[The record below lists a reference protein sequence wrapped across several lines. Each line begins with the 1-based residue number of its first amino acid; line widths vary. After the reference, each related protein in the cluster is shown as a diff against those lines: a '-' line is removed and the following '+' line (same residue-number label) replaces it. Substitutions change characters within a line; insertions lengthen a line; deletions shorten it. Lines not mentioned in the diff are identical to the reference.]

1 MVDDNHKGED
11 AHPKKPLETRPRY
24 QRIDHGNSRQR
35 ADAALSY
42 RQPTEVSQIRE
53 RLKSALKQK
62 VVLKSFAPAPAP
74 ATPAATSAPAQP
86 SPSLKVS
93 PLPEPTAKKPVETQA
108 AEKPPAQDDQP
119 ATPIMS
125 ENGFQIFKPNKP
137 EDASAD
143 ENSIENIAA
152 SLSDH
157 ADDQINKTVDPV
169 PMGSDAIEEALKLIE
184 DQPADDES
192 TDEKEPDIGFIPANI
207 NPGVFGSTSPSSEDD
222 QAEDDTPIP
231 QDDDQIISDLLN
243 EDGPVIS
250 SMPSHDE
257 GQKETVSPLH
267 LVETAS
273 TQTETSHDDVP
284 AKDKIQNWQIGQ
296 AIASSIRHI
305 VKDEVDL
312 ALDRMAREAVRDA
325 LRANGR

>member
-62 VVLKSFAPAPAP
+62 VVLKSFAPAPA
-74 ATPAATSAPAQP
+74 TPAATSAPAQH

-93 PLPEPTAKKPVETQA
+93 PLPEPAANKPVETRA
-108 AEKPPAQDDQP
+108 AEKPPTQDDQP
-119 ATPIMS
+119 AKPIMS

-137 EDASAD
+137 EDIAAD

-152 SLSDH
+152 SLSGH
-157 ADDQINKTVDPV
+157 ADDQISKTVDPV

-184 DQPADDES
+184 DQPAETES

-222 QAEDDTPIP
+222 QAEDDTPMP
-231 QDDDQIISDLLN
+231 QDDEQIISDLLN
-243 EDGPVIS
+243 EEGPVIS

-257 GQKETVSPLH
+257 GQEETISPLH
-267 LVETAS
+267 LVETSS
-273 TQTETSHDDVP
+273 TQTEASHDEIP

>member
-1 MVDDNHKGED
+1 MVDDNHKGES

-24 QRIDHGNSRQR
+24 QRTDHGNSRQR
-35 ADAALSY
+35 ADAAQPY

-62 VVLKSFAPAPAP
+62 VVLKSFAPS
-74 ATPAATSAPAQP
+74 TISEPAQP

-93 PLPEPTAKKPVETQA
+93 PLPAPATKKPVETRA
-108 AEKPPAQDDQP
+108 AEKTPAQDDQP

-137 EDASAD
+137 EDASLD
-143 ENSIENIAA
+143 DNSVENIAA
-152 SLSDH
+152 SLSDN
-157 ADDQINKTVDPV
+157 ADDQISKTVDPV
-169 PMGSDAIEEALKLIE
+169 PMGSDAIEEALKLIA
-184 DQPADDES
+184 DQPSEAES
-192 TDEKEPDIGFIPANI
+192 AEEKEPDIGFIPANI
-207 NPGVFGSTSPSSEDD
+207 NPGIFGSTSPSSEDD
-222 QAEDDTPIP
+222 TPMP

-243 EDGPVIS
+243 ENDPLTASI
-250 SMPSHDE
+250 PSQDE
-257 GQKETVSPLH
+257 AQAETASPLH
-267 LVETAS
+267 LVETSS
-273 TQTETSHDDVP
+273 TQTEASHDDVP

-325 LRANGR
+325 LRSNGR